1 MTRFIFAVIALVFLL
16 VAIVVV
22 APGLVPVSAFKGRI
36 EQAASTALGRKV
48 TIGDELRFKLVPQTA
63 FHVTDLEIANAESFD
78 APYLARVKEADIG
91 VKLMPLF
98 RKSVEIDRFI
108 LTEPDINLARARDG
122 SVNWN
127 IAASGSS
134 SSGDSSGET
143 VRDLHLGDVR
153 IVDGRASYADA
164 AAGKQYSASDIDLVI
179 RLASL
184 AEPLEAEGTLIFEG
198 APSRV
203 DLVLT
208 SLRNILNGEPANLKL
223 DLALGDTEA
232 GGDLVV
238 KTKDG
243 LAFSGPMKLNAP
255 NLPQF
260 AKLAGATLTEG
271 PGFDNLSIEGAAV
284 GGPTSLR
291 LTDAKIVFDKI
302 DATGDLA
309 LEWSGARPKAVGSL
323 AAGTLDLRPYLPP
336 PSENGNAG
344 FPAWSEE
351 KLDFTSLRNVDA
363 DLNLTADQ
371 IFLNGMKIG
380 ASRLKLTIVAG
391 RMTADIPELG
401 LYGGGGSGQLVVDAQ
416 KATPT
421 IRGKF
426 DFGSVDAQPFSL
438 DLLKTDRL
446 LGLGGLNLDFS
457 ASGSSQAAIMRS
469 LDGSGSFDIADGAIK
484 GVNIAKL
491 VRSVMELQQSGL
503 NPSALSNAIAVAQRP
518 DEQTDFS
525 EFLSRFAI
533 DNGLVDAPTIS
544 LTGPFLTM
552 TGTGAVDLPGQTLDL
567 RLSPRASTSMDGQSG
582 KSLAIPMRVTGSFS
596 QPTITIDIEALLKG
610 RAEQGLRDVIGGALG
625 GKKDETA
632 PAGDEA
638 AEPATPEDAARSLLK
653 GLIGPA
659 PAEPKPEDTSEPPA
673 GDSGGQAAAK
683 TSPEEA
689 LAKDAVNLILGT
701 RSKPKPAAEAPV
713 KEQTEE
719 QPQ

>member
-1 MTRFIFAVIALVFLL
+1 MTRFIFAVIALAVLL
-16 VAIVVV
+16 IAIVVV
-22 APGLVPVSAFKGRI
+22 APGLVPVGAFKGQI

-48 TIGDELRFKLVPQTA
+48 SIGDELRFKLVPQTA
-63 FHVTDLEIANAESFD
+63 FHVTDLEIANAEGFE
-78 APYLARVKEADIG
+78 APYLARVKAADIG
-91 VKLMPLF
+91 VKLMPLL
-98 RKSVEIDRFI
+98 RKSVEIERFV
-108 LTEPDINLARARDG
+108 LTEPDINLARASDG
-122 SVNWN
+122 RVNWN
-127 IAASGSS
+127 FAASGPAPADESE
-134 SSGDSSGET
+134 GAP

-164 AAGKQYSASDIDLVI
+164 AAGKAYSASNINLVA

-184 AEPLEAEGTLIFEG
+184 AEPLEAKGTLVFEG

-208 SLRNILNGEPANLKL
+208 SLQNILNQEPANLKL
-223 DLALGDTEA
+223 DLTLGETGA
-232 GGDLVV
+232 GGDLAI

-260 AKLAGATLTEG
+260 AKLAGASLTEG

-302 DATGDLA
+302 DAAGDLT
-309 LEWSGARPKAVGSL
+309 LDWSGTRPKAAGSL

-336 PSENGNAG
+336 PSENAATD

-351 KLDFTSLRNVDA
+351 KLDFASLRNVDA

-426 DFGSVDAQPFSL
+426 DLGSVDAQPFSL

-469 LDGSGSFDIADGAIK
+469 LDGSGSFDIADGALK

-491 VRSVMELQQSGL
+491 VRSVMEIQQSGL
-503 NPSALSNAIAVAQRP
+503 NPAALRNAIAVAQRP

-544 LTGPFLTM
+544 LSGPFLTM

-567 RLSPRASTSMDGQSG
+567 RLSPRASTSMDSQSG
-582 KSLAIPMRVTGSFS
+582 KSLAIPMRVTGTFS

-610 RAEQGLRDVIGGALG
+610 RAEKGLRDVIGGALG
-625 GKKDETA
+625 GKKDEAA
-632 PAGDEA
+632 PGGEEA
-638 AEPATPEDAARSLLK
+638 AEPATPEEAARSLLK

-659 PAEPKPEDTSEPPA
+659 PAEPNPEDTSEPPT
-673 GDSGGQAAAK
+673 GDSGGQAAAG
-683 TSPEEA
+683 TSPDEA
-689 LAKDAVNLILGT
+689 LAKDAVNLILGP
-701 RSKPKPAAEAPV
+701 RSKPNPAAEEPA
-713 KEQTEE
+713 EE